1 MPVTIREK
9 LADWIDTDV
18 IAEHILEEMKEQGCR
33 ITLKYAKSI
42 WFDVLQNELHD
53 AIKNAITAVRS
64 L

>member
-1 MPVTIREK
+1 MPVTTREK

-18 IAEHILEEMKEQGCR
+18 IAEHILDEMEEQGCR
-33 ITLKYAKSI
+33 ITLKYAKNI
-42 WFDVLQNELHD
+42 WLDVLQNELHD